1 MLQYYKYP
9 LKVWLTSAFLGS
21 LFFISY
27 TIWHSSKEISLSA
40 IGFFFMALLFS
51 ILYAVPCWIMLMLTY
66 RSALRYFS
74 NLLLVKLLMA
84 ISAQIYFLSLL
95 YILTGKEMITDPLN
109 FLDTIIPFSTALLI
123 STLVFSVNP
132 KS

>member
-21 LFFISY
+21 TFFIAY
-27 TIWHSSKEISLSA
+27 TIWHSSKAISLSA

-66 RSALRYFS
+66 RSALRYFK
-74 NLLLVKLLMA
+74 NLLSVKVFTTV
-84 ISAQIYFLSLL
+84 SAQIYFLSLL
-95 YILTGKEMITDPLN
+95 YLLVGKELFSHPLN
-109 FLDTIIPFSTALLI
+109 FLDIIIPFSTALLI
-123 STLVFSVNP
+123 STLVFSADP